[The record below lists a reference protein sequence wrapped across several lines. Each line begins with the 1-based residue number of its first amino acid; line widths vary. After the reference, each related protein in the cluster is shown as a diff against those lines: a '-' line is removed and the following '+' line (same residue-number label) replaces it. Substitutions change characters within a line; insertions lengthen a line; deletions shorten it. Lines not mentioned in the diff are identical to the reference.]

1 MEYSSDFKTN
11 HQTAYLAEEYERLE
25 KEAIEAHALAEG
37 DESLREMAQEDE
49 ARVRARQAEILAD
62 IEKILD
68 KDREEEAEAKAII
81 LEFRAGAGG
90 DEATHF
96 AQELKDMY
104 MKYAEGRRWR
114 VQVIDELTL
123 EIQGKSAYE
132 ALRYETGVHRV
143 QRVPVTEKSGRIHTS
158 TASVAAL
165 PIRNKPKFVV
175 DPADIDMEFSRSG
188 GAGGQNV
195 NKVESAVR
203 LIHRPTGI
211 DVRSTSERSQLNNR
225 LKAMEILSAKLETL
239 HEEEEAKKHAAIRSG
254 QIGTADRSEKIRT
267 YNFLQDRVTDHR
279 LKESWHNLPK
289 IMLGGIDPIVEAL
302 QTAATEGSLA
312 EGDGRPDQGEDLD
325 D

>member
-1 MEYSSDFKTN
+1 MEYSPEFKTN

-25 KEAIEAHALAEG
+25 REKHEAVEAAGEDAV
-37 DESLREMAQEDE
+37 LREMAAEDE
-49 ARVRARQAEILAD
+49 ARIETRQKEILTE

-68 KDREEEAEAKAII
+68 KEKEEAAAAKAIV

-90 DEATHF
+90 DEATLF

-104 MKYAEGRRWR
+104 QKYAEGKRWR
-114 VQVIDELTL
+114 VRIIDELTL
-123 EIQGKSAYE
+123 EIEGADAYD

-165 PIRNKPKFVV
+165 PIRAKPVV
-175 DPADIDMEFSRSG
+175 TINPADIQMEFTRSG

-195 NKVESAVR
+195 NKVETAVR
-203 LIHRPTGI
+203 LVHTPTGI
-211 DVRSTSERSQLNNR
+211 DVRSSSERSQLANR
-225 LKAMEILSAKLETL
+225 EKAMAILAAKLEAL
-239 HEEEEAKKHAAIRSG
+239 AIEKEASEHAALRAG
-254 QIGTADRSEKIRT
+254 QIGTGDRSEKIRT

-289 IMLGGIDPIVEAL
+289 ILQGGIDPIVEAL
-302 QTAATEGSLA
+302 QAAAAGGGIGAA
-312 EGDGRPDQGEDLD
+312 EGDD
-325 D
+325 

>member
-1 MEYSSDFKTN
+1 MDYNPEFKAN

-25 KEAIEAHALAEG
+25 AEKHSSVEAAG
-37 DESLREMAQEDE
+37 DDAVLREMAAEDADRIE
-49 ARVRARQAEILAD
+49 ARQKEILGE
-62 IEKILD
+62 IERILD
-68 KDREEEAEAKAII
+68 KDKEEQAKAKAIV

-90 DEATHF
+90 DEATLF
-96 AQELKDMY
+96 ARELKDMY
-104 MKYAEGRRWR
+104 LKYAEGKNWR
-114 VQVIDELTL
+114 VQIIDELTL
-123 EIQGKSAYE
+123 EILGAKAYE

-143 QRVPVTEKSGRIHTS
+143 QRVPITEKSGRIHTS

-165 PIRNKPKFVV
+165 PIREKSKFIIKPS
-175 DPADIDMEFSRSG
+175 DIEMEFSRSG

-203 LIHRPTGI
+203 LIHIPTGI

-225 LKAMEILSAKLETL
+225 LKAMEILSAKLEAL
-239 HEEEEAKKHAAIRSG
+239 QEEEEAKQHADLRSG

-289 IMLGGIDPIVEAL
+289 IMQGGIDPIVEAL
-302 QTAATEGSLA
+302 QAAA
-312 EGDGRPDQGEDLD
+312 ESGGVGPAEED
-325 D
+325 